1 MFKIQNN
8 RNPLKLLIVY
18 YCEEN
23 KTEKSFSPIVAQW
36 KLQELQISF
45 GPNQPSTDPQC
56 SDTKPT
62 GSYAMA
68 TAEAIL

>member
-1 MFKIQNN
+1 MISLC
-8 RNPLKLLIVY
+8 RELVY
-18 YCEEN
+18 VDLYGLAEKN

-45 GPNQPSTDPQC
+45 SPNQPSTDPQC
-56 SDTKPT
+56 SEQT

-68 TAEAIL
+68 TAAAVL